1 MFADE
6 IIRYGDEKGPDSEG
20 KAVMQYPAGASA
32 SYVTWPG
39 APESLKF
46 QTEQLRS
53 LFFTQLQLP
62 DWSYEKMSQQAMSGE
77 SRKQMFI
84 DAELKVGD
92 ESGALMEFCDRE
104 VNVVKAYVKL
114 MLPEEWHASIDA
126 LPVET
131 VVTPYRITDRKE
143 KVDML
148 MTANGGKPVM
158 SQRETT
164 EDLGVSDDVDR
175 TLAEIREEESL
186 DSMDPA
192 DMSFN

>member
-1 MFADE
+1 
-6 IIRYGDEKGPDSEG
+6 
-20 KAVMQYPAGASA
+20 
-32 SYVTWPG
+32 
-39 APESLKF
+39 
-46 QTEQLRS
+46 
-53 LFFTQLQLP
+53 
-62 DWSYEKMSQQAMSGE
+62 MSGE

-158 SQRETT
+158 SQRETI

>member
-1 MFADE
+1 
-6 IIRYGDEKGPDSEG
+6 
-20 KAVMQYPAGASA
+20 
-32 SYVTWPG
+32 
-39 APESLKF
+39 
-46 QTEQLRS
+46 
-53 LFFTQLQLP
+53 
-62 DWSYEKMSQQAMSGE
+62 MSQQAMSGE

-158 SQRETT
+158 SQRETI